1 MAVIAN
7 VALTNTFDTWRTRTN
22 VGFNR
27 LNAFTINESSLYAN
41 TLTANVTFTSKGA
54 AALQST
60 ATVTGLLTASGRATV
75 GTNLTVSGN
84 TTLGGLAT
92 ITTANAVFSGSTAN
106 PLVRITQTGTGNAF
120 VVEDSASPDSTP
132 FVIDAS
138 GVVGI
143 GESTPS
149 AYSAAGIVLKS
160 PTASTP
166 SIFNWNT
173 TNDGSQPSF
182 GFRKDRAGAIVNSGD
197 SLGLLRWQSYDGASY
212 LTATSIQS
220 SVDGTP
226 GTNDMPGRL
235 TFSTTADGASSPTER
250 MRITND
256 GAIGIGTSSPGSQN
270 SLVVQRNVGGSAFSA
285 GVVSQGVVQSTASS
299 RADQFLAVN
308 ATAAGTYN
316 TIIGYQS
323 QQGTISGT
331 VTTQI
336 GFRADSN
343 LTGATN
349 NYGFYGNIAAGTGRW
364 NFYAAGTAD
373 NYFAGNVGIGTTA
386 PAATLDVVGTVST
399 AKANVLNQ
407 TLTDGATINWNTA
420 LGQIATVTLGGNRTM
435 AAPTNLKVGTYI
447 LNVIQDGTG
456 SRTITWNSVFKWTAG
471 VAPPLTTAA
480 NSRDVFS
487 FFSDGTNLYGSFLP
501 DVR

>member
-41 TLTANVTFTSKGA
+41 TLTANVAFTSKG
-54 AALQST
+54 L
-60 ATVTGLLTASGRATV
+60 ATFQGRATV
-75 GTNLTVSGN
+75 GTNLTVSGNTTLGAANKTITSTGLISHTGRQTISTNLAVTGN

-160 PTASTP
+160 PTAFTP

-173 TNDGSQPSF
+173 TNDGNQPSF

-226 GTNDMPGRL
+226 GTNDMPGRIV
-235 TFSTTADGASSPTER
+235 FSTTADGAATPTER
-250 MRITND
+250 MRITAG
-256 GAIGIGTSSPGSQN
+256 GAVGIGSTAVDYGRNWRFVASHNQNDTSHFGFLNNSTGANAAVNFSKIGGTGNSFLDWSLIDNSGSPFDAYQY
-270 SLVVQRNVGGSAFSA
+270 GSAVTF
-285 GVVSQGVVQSTASS
+285 TAW
-299 RADQFLAVN
+299 
-308 ATAAGTYN
+308 
-316 TIIGYQS
+316 
-323 QQGTISGT
+323 
-331 VTTQI
+331 
-336 GFRADSN
+336 
-343 LTGATN
+343 
-349 NYGFYGNIAAGTGRW
+349 NYGGNERMRITS
-364 NFYAAGTAD
+364 
-373 NYFAGNVGIGTTA
+373 AGNVGIGTTA

-420 LGQIATVTLGGNRTM
+420 LGQIATVTLAGNRTM

-447 LNVIQDGTG
+447 LNVIQDATG
-456 SRTITWNSVFKWTAG
+456 SRTITWNSVFKWTAA

-480 NSRDVFS
+480 NRRDVFS

>member
-7 VALTNTFDTWRTRTN
+7 VALTNTFDTWRIRSN
-22 VGFNR
+22 QGFRR
-27 LNAFTINESSLYAN
+27 LNAFAINESSLFAN
-41 TLTANVTFTSKGA
+41 TLTANVSFTSKGA

-75 GTNLTVSGN
+75 GTNLTVSGNTTLGAANKTITSTGLISHTGRATISTNFVVSGNTTLGAANKTITTTGFISHTGRQTISTNLAVTGN

-120 VVEDSASPDSTP
+120 VVEDSASPDATP
-132 FVIDAS
+132 FVIDATGRVIVGYTVPIAIGDATPLLQTHATGSS
-138 GVVGI
+138 GVTAGRWSNNVFAPYFNFGKSRGAAVG
-143 GESTPS
+143 TNT
-149 AYSAAGIVLKS
+149 IVQSGDTLGN
-160 PTASTP
+160 
-166 SIFNWNT
+166 IQFCGD
-173 TNDGSQPSF
+173 DGT
-182 GFRKDRAGAIVNSGD
+182 DLITAGALI
-197 SLGLLRWQSYDGASY
+197 
-212 LTATSIQS
+212 TAA
-220 SVDGTP
+220 VDGTP

-235 TFSTTADGASSPTER
+235 VFSTTAAGAASVTER
-250 MRITND
+250 MRID
-256 GAIGIGTSSPGSQN
+256 
-270 SLVVQRNVGGSAFSA
+270 SA
-285 GVVSQGVVQSTASS
+285 G
-299 RADQFLAVN
+299 R
-308 ATAAGTYN
+308 
-316 TIIGYQS
+316 
-323 QQGTISGT
+323 
-331 VTTQI
+331 
-336 GFRADSN
+336 
-343 LTGATN
+343 
-349 NYGFYGNIAAGTGRW
+349 
-364 NFYAAGTAD
+364 
-373 NYFAGNVGIGTTA
+373 VGIGTTA

-420 LGQIATVTLGGNRTM
+420 LGQIATVTLAGNRTM

-456 SRTITWNSVFKWTAG
+456 SRTITWNSVFKWTAAT
-471 VAPPLTTAA
+471 APPLTTAA